1 MLPKSGVSQVT
12 NDASAAN
19 DAKRVQTGA
28 SGKINWAVM
37 VALTILVAGV
47 TGLALGLAPNLRAD
61 RAPVTTGD
69 ARGFDQQMIRIAERL
84 QCPICQGQSVAFS
97 NSPLAGEM
105 RRLVLE
111 KLQAGESEAQI
122 MQYFVDRY
130 GVNILRDP
138 PWQGLNFWLWVTPAV
153 GIVVGVVG
161 LIWALR
167 RMAKAQQLAAATQ
180 TSNASA
186 PLLDPDVQALVAQ
199 YDREFLA

>member
-1 MLPKSGVSQVT
+1 MLPKSGVSQLT
-12 NDASAAN
+12 NDAAVAS

-28 SGKINWAVM
+28 YGKVNWAVL
-37 VALTILVAGV
+37 VALMILVAGV
-47 TGLALGLAPNLRAD
+47 TGLALALVPNLRAD
-61 RAPVTTGD
+61 LAPVTDGD
-69 ARGFDQQMIRIAERL
+69 ERSFDQQMIRISDRL

-153 GIVVGVVG
+153 GIVVGVSG

-167 RMAKAQQLAAATQ
+167 RMAKAQQLEAATQ

-199 YDREFLA
+199 YDKEFLA